1 MELPPINIQDYFYS
15 LPDERIAAYPLPER
29 DKARLLV
36 YSSGEIHHHQFS
48 ELSDLLPHNSVLFF
62 NDTKVIPARFIFQ
75 KNTGAA
81 IEVFL
86 LQPILPST
94 LLSVAMATTD
104 KTTWKCVVGNLK
116 RWTEGLIIQ
125 KSADNVILSARI
137 VDRQTGEIEFSWTPS
152 YLAFA
157 EILQKMGA
165 VPLPPYIKRKAETSD
180 RERYQTVYS
189 RSEGAVAAPTA
200 GLHFTDSVFERLRS
214 KKIIIDFVTLHVS
227 AGTFL
232 PVKTKNAVEHTMHQ
246 EQIIIHRSNLENLL
260 LPGKQRVA
268 VGTTALRT
276 LESIYWYGALLLKEP
291 DRPFV
296 IDKLLPYQFGDDL
309 PSTEEAITS
318 VLNSLDRLGI
328 EEAVGHTSIYIFPG
342 YRFRVCQGLIT
353 NFHQPGSTLL
363 MLIGAFVGPEWKKIY
378 STAIDQQYRFLS
390 YGDSSLLLPANR
402 LIL

>member
-1 MELPPINIQDYFYS
+1 MELPPINIQDFFYA
-15 LPDERIAAYPLPER
+15 LPEERIPAYPLPER

-36 YSSGEIHHHQFS
+36 YSGGEIHHHEFS
-48 ELSDLLPHNSVLFF
+48 ELSDLLPDNSMLFF
-62 NDTKVIPARFIFQ
+62 NDTKVIPARFLFN

-86 LQPILPST
+86 LQPIHPST
-94 LLSVAMATTD
+94 LLSVAMAATER
-104 KTTWKCVVGNLK
+104 TTWKCAVGNLK
-116 RWTEGLIIQ
+116 RWTDGLILQ
-125 KSADNVILSARI
+125 KVAGNVILLARI
-137 VDRQTGEIEFSWTPS
+137 VDRQTGYIEFSWTPS
-152 YLAFA
+152 YLSFA
-157 EILQKMGA
+157 ELLQKMGA